1 MIACSGIDST
11 IKIFGPGGE
20 NRERENAARGIDVAN
35 PSGGIHSSL
44 PFGRRRMR
52 RMARDDAND
61 EDDAADQDEEADD
74 KDGEEDPSVSKR
86 GLRSRKAMHKIYEI
100 TSQNDAERRR
110 GLGDA
115 FMTVSDMDELLL
127 RAWIMAGTEII

>member
-1 MIACSGIDST
+1 MSTTTVSMMSTWYQDPMMGIFLSEHRDRKTGKIVNILEGDGEVVNVVQGHPYEPMIACSGIDST

-74 KDGEEDPSVSKR
+74 KDGEEDPSPK
-86 GLRSRKAMHKIYEI
+86 
-100 TSQNDAERRR
+100 
-110 GLGDA
+110 
-115 FMTVSDMDELLL
+115 
-127 RAWIMAGTEII
+127 

>member
-20 NRERENAARGIDVAN
+20 SRERDNAARGIDVAN
-35 PSGGIHSSL
+35 PAGGNHSSL

-52 RMARDDAND
+52 RAARDNSDD
-61 EDDAADQDEEADD
+61 EDENENDRDDEKE
-74 KDGEEDPSVSKR
+74 GEGASVSKR
-86 GLRSRKAMHKIYEI
+86 GLRSRKAIHKIYEI

-127 RAWIMAGTEII
+127 RAWIMAGAENI